1 MWGTR
6 NITEKKL
13 KAEKIIEH
21 ITKSFNK
28 YLDDSGMEKHF
39 PDHKKEAWQDLI
51 IRKSKSETAHEIVEI
66 LFDGGY
72 CYDMINE
79 TWSSCGYFNWETAEQ
94 MFGLQSLEEK
104 GHEAEPYASWK
115 ISIYNW

>member
-39 PDHKKEAWQDLI
+39 PDHKKKL
-51 IRKSKSETAHEIVEI
+51 
-66 LFDGGY
+66 G
-72 CYDMINE
+72 
-79 TWSSCGYFNWETAEQ
+79 
-94 MFGLQSLEEK
+94 
-104 GHEAEPYASWK
+104 K
-115 ISIYNW
+115 I

>member
-1 MWGTR
+1 MKT
-6 NITEKKL
+6 
-13 KAEKIIEH
+13 EKIIEH

-39 PDHKKEAWQDLI
+39 PNFKQDSWKDLI
-51 IRKSKSETAHEIVEI
+51 IRESEADHEAVEI

-72 CYDMINE
+72 CYDVINE
-79 TWSSCGYFNWETAEQ
+79 TWSEYGGDMVWEKAEE
-94 MFGLQSLEEK
+94 MFGLDSLEKK

-115 ISIYNW
+115 ISVYK

>member
-1 MWGTR
+1 M
-6 NITEKKL
+6 

-28 YLDDSGMEKHF
+28 YLDESGMEELI
-39 PDHKKEAWQDLI
+39 PNHKKDAWKDLI
-51 IRKSKSETAHEIVEI
+51 IRESEEENEVVEI

-79 TWSSCGYFNWETAEQ
+79 TWDECGGYTNWETAE
-94 MFGLQSLEEK
+94 MLFGLKSLEKK

-115 ISIYNW
+115 ISVYAW

>member
-39 PDHKKEAWQDLI
+39 PNHKKEAWQDLI
-51 IRKSKSETAHEIVEI
+51 IRKSETAHEIVEI

-79 TWSSCGYFNWETAEQ
+79 TWSECGYFNDEIADE
-94 MFGLQSLEEK
+94 MFGLKSLEKK
-104 GHEAEPYASWK
+104 GHYSEPYASWK
-115 ISIYNW
+115 ISVYNWS